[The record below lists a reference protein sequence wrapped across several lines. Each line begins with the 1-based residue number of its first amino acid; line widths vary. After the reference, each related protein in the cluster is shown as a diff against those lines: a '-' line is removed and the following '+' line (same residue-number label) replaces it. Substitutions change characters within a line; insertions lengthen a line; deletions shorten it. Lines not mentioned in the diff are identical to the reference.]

1 LPCPARRGARAAERA
16 RADSPARETHA
27 PLPACAQGKVGPTSL
42 ETYTYTADV
51 PTAQPDQVYTY
62 GTSVLGDNTYT
73 YTTSVAGDNTYS
85 YTTAVA
91 PTQQTF
97 TYNTNAA
104 VAPESF
110 AYSTTV
116 APQDNTYTYVAGP
129 QAAAQDA
136 YTYTANP
143 AGGPALYTYNANAG
157 GDTLSTYNAQ
167 EVNPQMTTINGYV
180 QDNKPEQWWNVPIGE
195 IHPLDTAGRWDLGAV
210 HAINPDSTARASA
223 PLTLTG
229 ERADG
234 TVASEDSTRPAP
246 EDRLRAART
255 TQLLE
260 MPQLLQ
266 TRMHATKFNALAVA
280 RHAHLSQARLKQ
292 IYKTPVN
299 KVYIDLFV
307 YVCICLCVCLSI
319 HLSVCLSVYVCLY
332 LSVCLCVYA
341 GYRTILYR

>member
-1 LPCPARRGARAAERA
+1 M
-16 RADSPARETHA
+16 
-27 PLPACAQGKVGPTSL
+27 
-42 ETYTYTADV
+42 

-223 PLTLTG
+223 PQTLTG